1 MTDLLTTRQLMD
13 LLHLDRTTIY
23 RMLNDGQLP
32 AVRVGGQW
40 RFSREAVDAWLQQG
54 NHKPAP
60 VEAQVPKETPAIAPQ
75 LDSDILPLHCVQPI
89 QEVFAQI
96 ADVGAVTTDL
106 EGKPLTEFSNACA
119 YCNLILATA
128 EGRARCQADWKRLA
142 EQQEPKPR
150 LEKCHAGLTYARGRI
165 EVEEKFIAM
174 IFGGQFVVKEDTALM
189 PNKIAQV
196 ARVCAVDEDA
206 LQQAAREIRVI
217 EKARALKL
225 LDMLLLVANTF
236 CTIGAERYGFMARLK
251 RVAEIVGAPQ

>member
-1 MTDLLTTRQLMD
+1 MTELLTTRQLMD

-40 RFSREAVDAWLQQG
+40 RFPRDAVDAWLQG
-54 NHKPAP
+54 NHKTVPVETQALKETIPAP
-60 VEAQVPKETPAIAPQ
+60 T

-96 ADVGAVTTDL
+96 ADIGAVTTDL

-119 YCNLILATA
+119 YCNLILST
-128 EGRARCQADWKRLA
+128 EKGRARCQADWKRLA
-142 EQQEPKPR
+142 EQHEPKPR

-174 IFGGQFVVKEDTALM
+174 IFGGQFVVGDSAVLT
-189 PNKIAQV
+189 PDKIARV
-196 ARVCAVDEDA
+196 ARACDVDERALHDA
-206 LQQAAREIRVI
+206 AQAIRVV
-217 EKARALKL
+217 EKTRALKL
-225 LDMLLLVANTF
+225 LDMLQMVATTF
-236 CTIGAERYGFMARLK
+236 CTIGAERFGFMTRLK
-251 RVAEIVGAPQ
+251 RVAEIVGATQ